1 MRTLKTTTIVSAAF
15 LSLLLSACGG
25 GASSPLDPKPSSA
38 ASSSKAP
45 SSSSSSTSSIDT
57 TSPAEIGRGDGDTF
71 VSGEIA
77 VSHTSEK
84 LPAGGSTILTVSI
97 VSITKTL
104 VTAPVLVTFNSRC
117 FSSGEAELTSNSGG
131 KTNKVATE
139 IGQATIT
146 YTAKGCVG
154 IDEITATMV
163 IDDVAK
169 VARKTIDVAQD
180 TVQSIRFMEATPDK
194 IFLKDSGGAQT
205 SSIRFQV
212 LGSTGAPIKN
222 VPLNFSLSTSVGGIA
237 LTTANATTNNLGF
250 ASTTVQAGT
259 IPTAVEVIVTEP
271 QSGVTARSNKL
282 SIGTGI
288 PDQNSMSIS
297 ASRFN
302 PPGWNRDGEEV
313 NITVRMADA
322 FNNPPPDGTSVQF
335 TTEGGVIADRC
346 TTFNGA
352 CTVIWKSQNS
362 RPSNGRVTIL
372 ATTLGNESFIDT
384 NGDGLYSQS
393 DLFTD
398 ENKNGQYD
406 SGEPYIDLD
415 NNGIFSTKIDIFN
428 SYNPPANGDCDPN
441 VPRSTAESNGSDHPC
456 DDLGEAYVDKNENGK
471 HDNDEEFTDFN
482 LNREHDK
489 ENGKY
494 NGVLCIDDQNLGAN
508 CTKEPIN
515 IREEIVLSMSSDK
528 PYTTENGLLIGQPES
543 IEMGANDSY
552 SFTVTLADIH
562 GNAMPVGT
570 TVSLITTTASD
581 VTINQ
586 NMPSS
591 GVPSTLNPTAFSVT
605 LKASKT
611 ERPSGSFGIAIKSP
625 NLETVYTT
633 RIIPKPL
640 ENTTALYIGKGLG
653 ASFISGAIE
662 LGIGDAVLPP
672 GGSTSLSVNLVD
684 EDRNS
689 TTGSAQVNFTSA
701 CIRAGTATLTD
712 SSGTETTSVTTQ
724 TGRATINYTADG
736 CMGEDE
742 ITATSNVSS
751 LLVNTATATVTI
763 TEVSP
768 QSIQFTEAEPELI
781 TLKGTGGI
789 EISQVTF
796 TVIGPNGLPLAGVPV
811 KLKLNN
817 SVGDVCIVET
827 SSLCIPE
834 ITRVS
839 DGNGLVTASVQSG
852 DIATTVRV
860 TASASNGS
868 GGTISTQSSRLV
880 ISTGIPDQDS
890 MSMAASEHSIYRSI
904 NGYPVE
910 LVIRMADAFNNPIP
924 ENTPVYF
931 TTSGGLIEDQ
941 CLTDENSTCTVSWFN
956 QAPKPANGRVTIL
969 ATALGNESFTDTN
982 GDGLFNGNDTL
993 KADLGEAFL
1002 DTNQNGSY
1010 DLTDGYFVDIFGP
1023 NNSLGGDGVWTPG
1036 NNQYDGAL
1044 CVSSPANPCTK
1055 NSVTVRDE
1063 VRIVLSTGIAATVD
1077 GRLPG
1082 QLGSI
1087 DLGLDDGTLA
1097 GEQTMLVT
1105 LIDTNGNSMP
1115 SGTEVT
1121 VDDGDL
1127 ENATVYLNPEPV
1139 IVSNTATGA
1148 TTFEVTVISDRF
1160 LPVSGRFR
1168 LQVKTPDKGGVL
1180 GSTYSYTTRVNAV
1193 P

>member
-38 ASSSKAP
+38 ASSSKAL

-57 TSPAEIGRGDGDTF
+57 TSPVEIGRGDGDTF

-77 VSHTSEK
+77 VSHTSAT
-84 LPAGGSTILTVSI
+84 LPAGDSTILTVSI
-97 VSITKTL
+97 VSSTKTL

-131 KTNKVATE
+131 KTNKVSTE

-154 IDEITATMV
+154 TDEITATMV
-163 IDDVAK
+163 IDDIAK

-180 TVQSIRFMEATPDK
+180 TVQSIRFMEAAPDK

-205 SSIRFQV
+205 STVRFQV

-222 VPLNFSLSTSVGGIA
+222 VPVNFSLSTSVGGIA
-237 LTTANATTNNLGF
+237 LTATSATTNNLGF

-271 QSGVTARSNKL
+271 QSSVTARSNKL

-313 NITVRMADA
+313 NIVVRLADA
-322 FNNPPPDGTSVQF
+322 FNNPPPDGTAVQF

-372 ATTLGNESFIDT
+372 ATTLGNESFTDKD
-384 NGDGLYSQS
+384 GDGLYG
-393 DLFTD
+393 T
-398 ENKNGQYD
+398 G
-406 SGEPYIDLD
+406 
-415 NNGIFSTKIDIFN
+415 DIFN
-428 SYNPPANGDCDPN
+428 SFNPPANGDCDPN
-441 VPRSTAESNGSDHPC
+441 VPRSTASSNGSDFPC
-456 DDLGEAYVDKNENGK
+456 DDLGEAYVDKNENFK
-471 HDNDEEFTDFN
+471 HDPDEEFVDFN
-482 LNREHDK
+482 LNRARDT
-489 ENGKY
+489 ENGIY
-494 NGVLCIDDQNLGAN
+494 NGVLCKEGAN

-515 IREEIVLSMSSDK
+515 IREDIVLSMSSDM
-528 PYTTENGLLIGQPES
+528 PYSEDGLLIGQPES
-543 IEMGANDSY
+543 IEMGANESY
-552 SFTVTLADIH
+552 DFVVTLADIH
-562 GNAMPVGT
+562 GNAMPIGT
-570 TVSLITTTASD
+570 TVSLITNTASD
-581 VTINQ
+581 VTINHG
-586 NMPSS
+586 MPSG
-591 GVPSTLNPTAFSVT
+591 GVPSTLSPTAFRVT

-625 NLETVYTT
+625 YLETVYTT

-653 ASFISGAIE
+653 AGFISGAIE

-684 EDRNS
+684 EDRNLTS
-689 TTGSAQVNFTSA
+689 GSAQVNFTSA

-712 SSGTETTSVTTQ
+712 SSGTETTSATTQ

-742 ITATSNVSS
+742 ITATSTVPN

-789 EISQVTF
+789 EISQVKF

-817 SVGDVCIVET
+817 SVGGVCIVET
-827 SSLCIPE
+827 SSLCILE

-852 DIATTVRV
+852 DIATSVRV

-890 MSMAASEHSIYRSI
+890 MSLSASEHSIYKSLD
-904 NGYPVE
+904 GYPVE
-910 LVIRMADAFNNPIP
+910 LVIRLADAFNNPIP

-931 TTSGGLIEDQ
+931 TTSSGLIEDQ
-941 CLTDENSTCTVSWFN
+941 CLTDEASSCSVTWLS
-956 QAPKPANGRVTIL
+956 QAPKPANGKVAIL
-969 ATALGNESFTDTN
+969 ATTLGNESFTDTN
-982 GDGLFNGNDTL
+982 GNGVYDGNDTL
-993 KADLGEAFL
+993 TQDLGEAFL
-1002 DTNQNGSY
+1002 DSNQNGSY

-1023 NNSLGGDGVWTPG
+1023 NNSLGGDGVRTPG

-1044 CVSSPANPCTK
+1044 CVSTPSNPCTK

-1063 VRIVLSTGIAATVD
+1063 VRIVLSTAIPATIE

-1082 QLGSI
+1082 QLGNI
-1087 DLGLDDGTLA
+1087 DLALDDGTEEA
-1097 GEQTMLVT
+1097 GERTMFIT
-1105 LIDTNGNSMP
+1105 LIDTIGNSMP

-1121 VDDGDL
+1121 VDDADL
-1127 ENATVYLNPEPV
+1127 ENAKVYINPAPV
-1139 IVSNTATGA
+1139 IVANNETGA
-1148 TTFEVTVISDRF
+1148 TTFSVTVISDRVV
-1160 LPVSGRFR
+1160 PVSGRFR
-1168 LQVKTPDKGGVL
+1168 IVVTTPDKGGIL
-1180 GSTYSYTTRVNAV
+1180 GNATSYTTRVNAV